1 MNEKLDVGRVLSR
14 TFEMYRDQFTL
25 LIPAA
30 LVLFV
35 PVALIN
41 GFLNSEGGV
50 LLSLVASALAIVA
63 TFWYQGMVV
72 EAARDILDGRRDQ
85 TIGSLFSSVSPV
97 LAPLIGAGILAGIGI
112 AIGFVLL
119 IVPGLF
125 LLTIWAVLVP
135 VIVLERTGVFPSF
148 GRSRQLVRGHGWQVF
163 GVLVVLFLLFLVI
176 RILVAAIIS
185 GIADTFAGFALADLI
200 VNLLTVPISGLAAS
214 VIYFEL
220 KRLHGEPIPG
230 AAPGGALA
238 TAASGVA
245 PEPSEGTS
253 MPPAPPPGSGP
264 SPAPQPGSPPP
275 PAPPPG
281 GSPPA
286 GADPGPSSSGPQAPP
301 NA

>member
-1 MNEKLDVGRVLSR
+1 M
-14 TFEMYRDQFTL
+14 
-25 LIPAA
+25 
-30 LVLFV
+30 
-35 PVALIN
+35 
-41 GFLNSEGGV
+41 
-50 LLSLVASALAIVA
+50 
-63 TFWYQGMVV
+63 
-72 EAARDILDGRRDQ
+72 
-85 TIGSLFSSVSPV
+85 SPV

-220 KRLHGEPIPG
+220 KRLHGEPIRARPRE
-230 AAPGGALA
+230 AR
-238 TAASGVA
+238 SQRRRR
-245 PEPSEGTS
+245 EWRRN
-253 MPPAPPPGSGP
+253 PPRARPCLRPLRPARDRRPRP
-264 SPAPQPGSPPP
+264 SPVRRPRLRHRPAVHRRPALTPGRRRADRRRRRTPDAYQSFAAARNR
-275 PAPPPG
+275 PANSRPRSFWAAMRASLSALSCS
-281 GSPPA
+281 GS
-286 GADPGPSSSGPQAPP
+286 
-301 NA
+301 

>member
-1 MNEKLDVGRVLSR
+1 ML
-14 TFEMYRDQFTL
+14 
-25 LIPAA
+25 
-30 LVLFV
+30 
-35 PVALIN
+35 
-41 GFLNSEGGV
+41 
-50 LLSLVASALAIVA
+50 
-63 TFWYQGMVV
+63 V

-85 TIGSLFSSVSPV
+85 TVGSLFSSVSPV

-119 IVPGLF
+119 IVPGLY

-148 GRSRQLVRGHGWQVF
+148 GRSRQLVKGHGWQVF

-176 RILVAAIIS
+176 RVLVAAIIG

-200 VNLLTVPISGLAAS
+200 VNLLTVPISALAAS

-230 AAPGGALA
+230 AAPGGALD

-245 PEPSEGTS
+245 PEASGGTS
-253 MPPAPPPGSGP
+253 TPPAAAPDSGRAA
-264 SPAPQPGSPPP
+264 APQPGSPPP
-275 PAPPPG
+275 AAPPPG
-281 GSPPA
+281 GSRPA
-286 GADPGPSSSGPQAPP
+286 GDDPGPQSSRRQAPP